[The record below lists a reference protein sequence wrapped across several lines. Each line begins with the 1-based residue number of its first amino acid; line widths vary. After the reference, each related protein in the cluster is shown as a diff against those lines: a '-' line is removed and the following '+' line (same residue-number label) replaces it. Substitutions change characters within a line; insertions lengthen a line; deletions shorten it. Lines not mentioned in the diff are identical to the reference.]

1 MRQKDKTLKAL
12 IVDDSAL
19 MRKLVDRALRQSG
32 LVLDEVIEA
41 SNGLEALAALR
52 RARDSGAGFDLI
64 MCDINMPEMDGLVFL
79 ETMRA
84 EDLAPQVPVVMITTE
99 GTEQHVLRAIANGA
113 RGYICKPFTG
123 EQVKS
128 RVLPLMGLAA

>member
-1 MRQKDKTLKAL
+1 LKAL

-32 LVLDEVIEA
+32 LVLDDAVEA
-41 SNGLEALAALR
+41 ENGLEALEALR
-52 RARDSGAGFDLI
+52 KARDSGVDFDVI
-64 MCDINMPEMDGLVFL
+64 MCDINMPQMDGLLFL

-84 EDLAPQVPVVMITTE
+84 EGLAPQVPVVMITTE
-99 GTEQHVLRAIANGA
+99 GTEQHVLRAIASGA

-128 RVLPLMGLAA
+128 RVLPLMGFAA